1 MQNLPANINSLV
13 DSIDATST
21 AISASTGD
29 VPFLRLLKSGEWVYG
44 GDDVDVAEDSLWAV
58 NPNSFCTGFQSWDDD
73 GELLGEETRLV
84 TETPLMRTDLDD
96 VGAPWKPLLGCQMVC
111 IKGGDKGTEVVYKTT
126 SKGGI
131 KAINKLMKQLVA
143 RVRDPEHGG
152 KFVPVVKLDADSYKH
167 KTYGR
172 IYTPEL
178 DISTWTDMDTP
189 DTAPEPKAA
198 AKKVAKAEPEPEVV
212 EDDVEIED
220 EPPRRRR
227 RRAS

>member
-1 MQNLPANINSLV
+1 MQNLPANINALV

-29 VPFLRLLKSGEWVYG
+29 MPFLRLLKSGEWVYG

-84 TETPLMRTDLDD
+84 TETPLSRGDLED

-111 IKGGDKGTEVVYKTT
+111 VKGTDKGTEVVYKTT

-131 KAINKLMKQLVA
+131 KAINTLMKRLVA

-152 KFVPVVKLDADSYKH
+152 KFVPLVQLNADSYKH

-172 IYTPEL
+172 IYTPML
-178 DISTWTDMDTP
+178 DVTSWTDMETP
-189 DTAPEPKAA
+189 DPEPTPEPQARRA
-198 AKKVAKAEPEPEVV
+198 VASEPEPTAKDEPAQ
-212 EDDVEIED
+212 

-227 RRAS
+227 RSA